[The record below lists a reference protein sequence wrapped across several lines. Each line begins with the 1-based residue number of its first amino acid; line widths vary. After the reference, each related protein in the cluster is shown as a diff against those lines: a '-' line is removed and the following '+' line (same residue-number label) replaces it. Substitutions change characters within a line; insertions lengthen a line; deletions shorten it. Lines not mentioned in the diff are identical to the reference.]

1 MLEFIKKKWVEW
13 LISISVVC
21 LSAIIVNAF
30 TLKRDSKAIIQKQ
43 IESKASIDYVDKQ
56 DEQIYDYVRSQ
67 DTNIDTRLQQA
78 IDAQTAVIQSM
89 DHKLDILI
97 QQR

>member
-21 LSAIIVNAF
+21 ISAIIVNAF
-30 TLKRDSKAIIQKQ
+30 TIKRDSQTGLQRQ
-43 IESKASIDYVDKQ
+43 IEGKASIEYVDKQ
-56 DEQIYDYVRSQ
+56 DGKIYDYVKTQ
-67 DTNIDTRLQQA
+67 DQNTKDQLEQA
-78 IDAQTAVIQSM
+78 IDAQTTIIQSM

-97 QQR
+97 QQK